1 MPPQHEHD
9 EHDTYQSPLVTRNA
23 SAQML
28 RLFSPRHKFALWR
41 RLWLELAR
49 CERELGL
56 ARISDEALRQMEA
69 KLDDID
75 FVKAADWEKRLRH
88 DVMAHVHTF
97 EEAAPA
103 AKGIIHLGATSQYVV
118 DNADL
123 IIMRDALRLIAER
136 LAAAVDA
143 LGTFAAKW
151 KDLPTL
157 GYTHFQPAQL
167 TTVGKRATL
176 WAQDLVIDLEEV
188 EHRIATLRFRGVKG
202 TTGTQASFLSL
213 FDGDHDKVE
222 RLDRMV
228 TERFGFSESFSVT
241 GQTYPRKVDAQI
253 VSSLAGIGAS
263 VHRFAN
269 DVRLLAGLKQIE
281 EPFEA
286 EQVGSS
292 AMAYKR
298 NPMRCER
305 ATGLARFVISLS
317 TSPLQ
322 TAAEQWFERTLDD
335 SSNKRLA
342 IPEPFLAVDGCLQIL
357 VNVARGLVVYPK
369 TIEAAVRAELPF
381 MATEEILMAGVKAGG
396 DRQELHEVIRRHSQA
411 AAEQVKLQGQAND
424 LLDRLKGES
433 AFRAANLA
441 EAMDPSRFVGRA
453 PQQVEH
459 FVSRVVEPIR
469 RRYSGALE
477 QAVELKV

>member
-1 MPPQHEHD
+1 MTNRAY
-9 EHDTYQSPLVTRNA
+9 DTYESPLAARNA
-23 SAQML
+23 SKEML
-28 RLFSPRHKFALWR
+28 RLFSPQHKFGLWR

-69 KLDDID
+69 SLDDID
-75 FVKAADWEKRLRH
+75 FDAAAGWEKRLRH

-103 AKGIIHLGATSQYVV
+103 AKGVIHLGATSQYVV

-123 IIMRDALRLIAER
+123 IIMRDAMRLLAGR
-136 LAAAVDA
+136 LANAVDA
-143 LGTFAAKW
+143 LADFAVRW

-176 WAQDLVIDLEEV
+176 WAQDLAIDLEEI
-188 EHRIATLRFRGVKG
+188 EHRIETLRFRGVKG
-202 TTGTQASFLSL
+202 TTGTQASFLAL

-222 RLDRMV
+222 RLDRTV
-228 TERFGFSESFSVT
+228 TGRFGFRESFTVT
-241 GQTYPRKVDAQI
+241 GQTYPRKVDAQ
-253 VSSLAGIGAS
+253 VVASLAGAAAS
-263 VHRFAN
+263 VHRFCN
-269 DVRLLAGLKQIE
+269 DVRLLAGLKQVE
-281 EPFEA
+281 EPFEE

-342 IPEPFLAVDGCLQIL
+342 VPEPFLAVDGCLQIV
-357 VNVARGLVVYPK
+357 VNVARGLVVYPG
-369 TIEAAVRAELPF
+369 TIEAAVMAELPF
-381 MATEEILMAGVKAGG
+381 MATEEVLMEASAKQGG
-396 DRQELHEVIRRHSQA
+396 DRQDLHERIRRHSLA
-411 AAEQVKLQGQAND
+411 AAEQVKAHGRPND
-424 LLDRLKGES
+424 LIERLRADEAFAGVNLSAVLDP
-433 AFRAANLA
+433 A
-441 EAMDPSRFVGRA
+441 RFIGRA
-453 PQQVEH
+453 PQQVER
-459 FVSRVVEPIR
+459 FVREVADPIR
-469 RRYSGALE
+469 RRYGQHLG
-477 QAVELKV
+477 QRVELKV

>member
-1 MPPQHEHD
+1 MGPA
-9 EHDTYQSPLVTRNA
+9 DTYESPLAARNA
-23 SAQML
+23 SARML
-28 RLFSPRHKFALWR
+28 RLFSPRHKFGLWR

-49 CERELGL
+49 CERELGIS
-56 ARISDEALRQMEA
+56 RISDSALREMEA
-69 KLDDID
+69 KVDDVD
-75 FVKAADWEKRLRH
+75 FERARDWEKRLRH

-103 AKGIIHLGATSQYVV
+103 AKGIIHLGATSQFVV

-123 IIMRDALRLIAER
+123 IIMREALTLVAAR
-136 LAAAVDA
+136 LAAAIDA
-143 LGTFAAKW
+143 LGKFALKW

-176 WAQDLVIDLEEV
+176 WAQDLTLDLEEV
-188 EHRIATLRFRGVKG
+188 EHRIHGLRFRGVKG

-213 FDGDHDKVE
+213 FNGDHAKVE
-222 RLDRMV
+222 QLDRMV
-228 TERFGFSESFSVT
+228 TQRFGFEESFAVT

-253 VSSLAGIGAS
+253 VSSLAGIAAS
-263 VHRFAN
+263 VHKFAN
-269 DVRLLAGLKQIE
+269 DVRLLAGMKQIE
-281 EPFEA
+281 EPIEA

-335 SSNKRLA
+335 SANKRLA
-342 IPEPFLAVDGCLQIL
+342 IPEPFLAVDGCLLI
-357 VNVARGLVVYPK
+357 VIDVARGLVVYPQ

-381 MATEEILMAGVKAGG
+381 MATEEILMAAVQAGG
-396 DRQELHEVIRRHSQA
+396 DRQELHEHIRRHSLA
-411 AAEQVKLQGQAND
+411 AAEQVKQHGKPND
-424 LLDRLKGES
+424 LLQRLQADPVFTALGLEWEQLMNPTQ
-433 AFRAANLA
+433 FTGRAAQQT
-441 EAMDPSRFVGRA
+441 ERFVR
-453 PQQVEH
+453 E
-459 FVSRVVEPIR
+459 VVEPIR
-469 RRYSGALE
+469 SRYHTDLDE
-477 QAVELKV
+477 AVELKV